1 MKRSGMDTMKRND
14 ESGAGVCAGTLVAS
28 YIPPCTQCGSCVED
42 RRQVVLHRALRAGED
57 KAGVEG
63 WMGRR
68 VARERRLHP
77 FFIHNL
83 RFLTFLGSAVAFPEF
98 LPCTVVSQLLSWP
111 HFSCAGRPSFET
123 LDHSYPSRPIHAT
136 LPLSRSSDSHLPP
149 SYRSSRSRLDTE
161 TRRVI
166 LHPIL
171 TAAVSS
177 PPVLSRSYSTVL
189 ATVLV
194 LGSWVSTSAKKA
206 VRIGFHNRPGV
217 DSTAGLVDLGL
228 GIC

>member
-1 MKRSGMDTMKRND
+1 
-14 ESGAGVCAGTLVAS
+14 
-28 YIPPCTQCGSCVED
+28 
-42 RRQVVLHRALRAGED
+42 
-57 KAGVEG
+57 
-63 WMGRR
+63 MGRC
-68 VARERRLHP
+68 AALERRLHP
-77 FFIHNL
+77 LFIQNL
-83 RFLTFLGSAVAFPEF
+83 RFLTFLGSSVALPESF
-98 LPCTVVSQLLSWP
+98 PCTVVSRLLSWP

-149 SYRSSRSRLDTE
+149 SYRSSRSRLDTG

-166 LHPIL
+166 LHPIR

-177 PPVLSRSYSTVL
+177 PPVLFRSYSTVL

-194 LGSWVSTSAKKA
+194 LGSWVSTSASKA

-217 DSTAGLVDLGL
+217 DSTAGFVSASRAIVPLTCLPWCTSGSSACSSARCHQRSVARRCEFELVRAYIRASRWGCA
-228 GIC
+228 GP